1 MGTYSVTLTALGIP
15 EARHIVNFVVL
26 TSVCSCFNSALYTCS
41 RMLFS
46 LSKRGDAPKSFGS
59 INSKGSPS
67 VGVFVSCIFAVFAAI
82 LTATNSMDVYDIFML
97 ATGTAALYV
106 YLTIACSQ
114 LRLRQKIEASGQK
127 LEFKMWLFPGL
138 TYAVIFT
145 IVGAII
151 AMLIEGTYFKEVIYT
166 SGLALFIVILGVCA
180 QKFNWGKEQQA
191 ALKEEKN
198 LG

>member
-1 MGTYSVTLTALGIP
+1 
-15 EARHIVNFVVL
+15 
-26 TSVCSCFNSALYTCS
+26 
-41 RMLFS
+41 
-46 LSKRGDAPKSFGS
+46 
-59 INSKGSPS
+59 
-67 VGVFVSCIFAVFAAI
+67 
-82 LTATNSMDVYDIFML
+82 MDVYDIFML

-191 ALKEEKN
+191 ALKKKRILAKDRIN
-198 LG
+198 PSASIKSPHLWVFYWFIKSLDLSDLSPHSSKHRIMHHD